1 MSDIQSQLQEIVPR
15 AAIYKGTNK
24 SIDSTVHKVEYV
36 TYPSNLSHVL
46 EVGTSSSEQK
56 VFFHVSGNCLLDGK
70 NSYFS
75 IQLKTNKWT
84 SCLSGDITSLFKR
97 VTISLPSSGNQILE
111 DIQEYN
117 VLSSMIQYLSGSVED
132 LKSNW
137 YSGQASMIGNT
148 HENDMESSRVD
159 LNWNAGTDGWRTYTF
174 ALNLSGLLQHSLYLP
189 LFLLNGIRI
198 ELTMA
203 SATEA
208 LHWDSE
214 NESDWESV
222 LGSVKHRLN
231 FSQDDIDGMETD
243 NTIPNQLKSVYQ
255 RGDPDD
261 TLNSLTYTIRHFTY
275 HASVIWASSE
285 YMDRLREGVRSSKGL
300 SLFFNT
306 YRFNIIQPESPYV
319 QFSFTEQLQNLRT
332 VLMCTLMDTHRYA
345 QERHSIN
352 FFSSHIDNYTFRIGS
367 RIFHRVDNSQ
377 PALSYVNTLV
387 SMNRFNRNKANTIT
401 GKNYNRERNVHVFNF
416 ERVIGDSETLSGLDT
431 RDGKLLRLELQFK
444 EDSTLELKRKDKSVV
459 GTLRRGYSY
468 NEVKAHA
475 FLRFTRMINISSA
488 GIGVSEVVYTLL

>member
-46 EVGTSSSEQK
+46 EVGPGSSEQK
-56 VFFHVSGNCLLDGK
+56 VHFHISGNCLLDGK

-117 VLSSMIQYLSGSVED
+117 VLSSMVQYLSASSED
-132 LKSNW
+132 LESNW
-137 YSGQASMIGNT
+137 YSGQSSMFGNT
-148 HENDMESSRVD
+148 REENLETSRLD

-189 LFLLNGIRI
+189 LFLLNGIKV
-198 ELTMA
+198 ELTMS
-203 SATEA
+203 SAAEA
-208 LHWDSE
+208 LHWDPE
-214 NESDWESV
+214 NESDWESI
-222 LGSVKHRLN
+222 LGAVNHRIPL
-231 FSQDDIDGMETD
+231 SEDDIEGMDGKDTLSK
-243 NTIPNQLKSVYQ
+243 QLKSVYQ

-261 TLNSLTYTIRHFTY
+261 TPNSVTYTIRHFTY
-275 HASVIWASSE
+275 HASVIWASTE
-285 YMDRLREGVRSSKGL
+285 YMDRLRDGVDSSKGL

-332 VLMCTLMDTHRYA
+332 VLMCTLMDSYRTA
-345 QERHSIN
+345 QNRHSIN

-367 RIFHRVDNSQ
+367 RIFHRVDNTQ

-387 SMNRFNRNKANTIT
+387 AMNRFNRNRANTVT
-401 GKNYNRERNVHVFNF
+401 SKNYGRERNVHVFNF
-416 ERVIGDSETLSGLDT
+416 ERVIGDSETHSGLDT
-431 RDGKLLRLELQFK
+431 REGKLLRLELQFK
-444 EDSTLELKRKDKSVV
+444 NDPVIELKRADDSSVA
-459 GTLRRGYSY
+459 TLRRGYSY
-468 NEVKAHA
+468 NEVKAYA
-475 FLRFTRMINISSA
+475 FLRFTRMVNISGA
-488 GIGVSEVVYTLL
+488 GIGVSE

>member
-132 LKSNW
+132 LETNW
-137 YSGQASMIGNT
+137 YSGQTSMIGNT

-189 LFLLNGIRI
+189 LFFIEWYQDRI
-198 ELTMA
+198 DDGFCYGG
-203 SATEA
+203 SP
-208 LHWDSE
+208 
-214 NESDWESV
+214 
-222 LGSVKHRLN
+222 LG
-231 FSQDDIDGMETD
+231 
-243 NTIPNQLKSVYQ
+243 Q
-255 RGDPDD
+255 R
-261 TLNSLTYTIRHFTY
+261 
-275 HASVIWASSE
+275 E
-285 YMDRLREGVRSSKGL
+285 
-300 SLFFNT
+300 
-306 YRFNIIQPESPYV
+306 
-319 QFSFTEQLQNLRT
+319 
-332 VLMCTLMDTHRYA
+332 
-345 QERHSIN
+345 
-352 FFSSHIDNYTFRIGS
+352 
-367 RIFHRVDNSQ
+367 
-377 PALSYVNTLV
+377 
-387 SMNRFNRNKANTIT
+387 
-401 GKNYNRERNVHVFNF
+401 
-416 ERVIGDSETLSGLDT
+416 
-431 RDGKLLRLELQFK
+431 
-444 EDSTLELKRKDKSVV
+444 
-459 GTLRRGYSY
+459 
-468 NEVKAHA
+468 
-475 FLRFTRMINISSA
+475 
-488 GIGVSEVVYTLL
+488 